1 MKLMTGIVGIGN
13 KILGHFTPT
22 ERKRKRRNKIDKL
35 REKRMQAVF
44 NTNLSLAKRGT
55 ILNSIDR
62 RMSKLRKD
70 AGNE

>member
-44 NTNLSLAKRGT
+44 NKDLSLAKRGT